1 MSIIFGA
8 LYLIVGILLCI
19 AVYGM
24 LSLFNFSIQ
33 KLWSYG
39 WPIRVDFVLFIA
51 VIMSCVHGFIK
62 LFL

>member
-8 LYLIVGILLCI
+8 LYLIVGSLMCL

-24 LSLFNFSIQ
+24 LSVFDFSIK
-33 KLWSYG
+33 KLWAWG
-39 WPIRVDFVLFIA
+39 WPIRVDLAMFTAVLL
-51 VIMSCVHGFIK
+51 SCVHGFIK

>member
-8 LYLIVGILLCI
+8 LYLIVGSLMCL

-24 LSLFNFSIQ
+24 LCVFDFNIK
-33 KLWSYG
+33 KLWAHG
-39 WPIRVDFVLFIA
+39 WHVRVDFAMFTAVLL
-51 VIMSCVHGFIK
+51 SCVHGFIK